1 MSVNRFYENKAEHGE
16 HEELL
21 KPIVVT
27 SLALLMVAIGVAIAF
42 LKYSR
47 SEVSRTAPEDVSLL
61 TKIVRRD
68 LLQDDFNEALFMR
81 PGQAL
86 TSTLVKTDEMV
97 IDGAVRGIGTAALG
111 SADALRTSQ
120 TGFVRSYAALI
131 LIGAVA
137 LSAAS
142 WVVTQ

>member
-1 MSVNRFYENKAEHGE
+1 
-16 HEELL
+16 
-21 KPIVVT
+21 
-27 SLALLMVAIGVAIAF
+27 MVAIGVAIAF

-47 SEVSRTAPEDVSLL
+47 SEVSRTAPENVSLL

-68 LLQDDFNEALFMR
+68 LLQDDFNEAIFMR

-86 TSTLVKTDEMV
+86 TSTLVKTDELV
-97 IDGAVRGIGTAALG
+97 IDGAVRGIGSAALG
-111 SADALRTSQ
+111 SAGALRTSQ

-137 LSAAS
+137 LIAAI

>member
-1 MSVNRFYENKAEHGE
+1 
-16 HEELL
+16 L

-68 LLQDDFNEALFMR
+68 LLQDDFNEAIFMR

-111 SADALRTSQ
+111 SAGALRTSQ

-137 LSAAS
+137 LIAAI